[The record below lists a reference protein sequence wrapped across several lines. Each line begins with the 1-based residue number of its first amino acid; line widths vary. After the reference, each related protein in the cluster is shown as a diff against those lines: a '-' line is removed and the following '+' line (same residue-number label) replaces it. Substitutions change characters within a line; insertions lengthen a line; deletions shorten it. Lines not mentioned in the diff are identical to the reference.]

1 MMGFGFGMGLWGLLA
16 MVIFWAVLI
25 AVAIWLVRLLFPT
38 VNQSD
43 YEHEMKSSRS
53 AEEILKRRYVR
64 GELTE
69 EQYQQM
75 LETVR
80 R

>member
-16 MVIFWAVLI
+16 MVIFWVLLI

-38 VNQSD
+38 VNQPD
-43 YEHEMKSSRS
+43 HETKPSRS
-53 AEEILKRRYVR
+53 AEKTLKVRYAQ

-75 LETVR
+75 LEMVR